1 MQVMAVKCPSC
12 GGQVNVPHGQRMT
25 RCQYCG
31 ANVIVDD
38 GVQRVEQH
46 VTYDNA
52 EEAGY
57 SFEKGRQRAQ
67 QEAMRGM
74 SPQVPTRPIASMPQA
89 VSQPPAKKKMGKG
102 ELVLWVIGW
111 VLFFPIPLAIL
122 IVRAVK
128 GDDAP
133 SAGTIALWTLG
144 WLLVF
149 PVPLTIL
156 MRRKQ
161 GISPAVR
168 TAVIVLGWAA
178 YLGLMVFSMATG
190 PKRQSGSQGDG
201 TRTEQVSSKSERPK
215 AEDTKG

>member
-1 MQVMAVKCPSC
+1 MQAMAIKCPSC
-12 GGQVNVPHGQRMT
+12 GAQVNMPHGQRMT

-46 VTYDNA
+46 VTYENA

-67 QEAMRGM
+67 QEAM
-74 SPQVPTRPIASMPQA
+74 QEAMPQTPVHPIMPVPQTA
-89 VSQPPAKKKMGKG
+89 PQQPVKKKMGTG
-102 ELVLWVIGW
+102 ELALWIIGW
-111 VLFFPIPLAIL
+111 VVFFPIPLAII

-128 GDDAP
+128 GDEAP
-133 SAGTIALWTLG
+133 SAGTIALWTMG
-144 WLLVF
+144 WLLLF

-156 MRRKQ
+156 MLRKKD
-161 GISPAVR
+161 ISPVLR
-168 TAVIVLGWAA
+168 NTVIALGWAT
-178 YLGLMVFSMATG
+178 YLIIVTLSMLTA
-190 PKRQSGSQGDG
+190 PKRYANNQQTD

-215 AEDTKG
+215 TEDSKG